1 MRLAI
6 LLSLVSLS
14 FCMGMAVQSSKT
26 KATSAERARA
36 TGIGGIFFKSEDP
49 AKLTQWYEKHLG
61 IKLREGAG
69 PGEPP
74 MFEWREKDHPQ
85 TAGFTVWSPFS
96 KDTDYFEPSRAS
108 FMINYRVNNLDR
120 LLQQLREAG
129 VRVENK
135 ISAEANGRFGW
146 AMDPEGNRFEL
157 WEPK

>member
-1 MRLAI
+1 MRMAI

-26 KATSAERARA
+26 KATAERARA
-36 TGIGGIFFKSEDP
+36 TGSGGIFFKSEDP

-74 MFEWREKDHPQ
+74 MFEWREKDRPQ

-108 FMINYRVNNLDR
+108 FMINYRVDNLDR

-129 VRVENK
+129 VRVDNK
-135 ISAEANGRFGW
+135 TTNEANGRFGW
-146 AMDPEGNRFEL
+146 AMDPQGNRFEL